1 MRPEL
6 RQIWEPRS
14 TQNSHPI
21 ICAPFSSTRFLSRSS
36 TDFPLR
42 TAWLNLPIPIIIFGW
57 WAQISIG
64 SIPLPVCGSRPVSF
78 FIILGPSL

>member
-1 MRPEL
+1 M
-6 RQIWEPRS
+6 
-14 TQNSHPI
+14 
-21 ICAPFSSTRFLSRSS
+21 
-36 TDFPLR
+36 R

-78 FIILGPSL
+78 FIILGPNL